1 MKQIIDVKGTVRN
14 LVVFVLIV
22 FSVYAGLVIHNN
34 KREFKEYQYQAY
46 QADVAKNLESA
57 QIEYLNLNFGT
68 ALAKARTA
76 REVNLFTYY
85 KCYVT
90 YPLNRLPNDL
100 SKLSSVV
107 IYLLNN

>member
-1 MKQIIDVKGTVRN
+1 MKQIDVKGTLRN

-34 KREFKEYQYQAY
+34 KQEFKDYQYQAY

-57 QIEYLNLNFGT
+57 QIELLNMNFGT
-68 ALAKARTA
+68 ALTKARDA
-76 REVNLFTYY
+76 KDVNLFTYY

-90 YPLNRLPNDL
+90 YPLNKLPNDL
-100 SKLSSVV
+100 SKLPSGV
-107 IYLLNN
+107 IYLFDN

>member
-1 MKQIIDVKGTVRN
+1 MKQIDVKGTLRN

-34 KREFKEYQYQAY
+34 KQEFKDYQYQAY

-57 QIEYLNLNFGT
+57 QIELLNMNFGT
-68 ALAKARTA
+68 ALTKARDA
-76 REVNLFTYY
+76 REVDLVTYY

-90 YPLNRLPNDL
+90 YPLNKLPNDL
-100 SKLSSVV
+100 SKLSSGV
-107 IYLLNN
+107 IYLFNN

>member
-1 MKQIIDVKGTVRN
+1 MKQIDVKGTLRN

-34 KREFKEYQYQAY
+34 KQEFKDYQYQAY
-46 QADVAKNLESA
+46 KQDVVKNLESA
-57 QIEYLNLNFGT
+57 QVEYLNLNFGT

-76 REVNLFTYY
+76 KDVNLVTYY

-90 YPLNRLPNDL
+90 YPLNKLPNVL
-100 SKLSSVV
+100 SKLSSGV